1 LLCLHEREERRGI
14 TDRVMLITR
23 SQFHSKGLDLVVVIV
38 IVIVVLVMVVVMLV
52 TVIVTKGHALETTV
66 M

>member
-1 LLCLHEREERRGI
+1 
-14 TDRVMLITR
+14 MLITR

>member
-1 LLCLHEREERRGI
+1 
-14 TDRVMLITR
+14 MLITR
-23 SQFHSKGLDLVVVIV
+23 SQFHSKGLDLVVV

>member
-1 LLCLHEREERRGI
+1 
-14 TDRVMLITR
+14 MLITR
-23 SQFHSKGLDLVVVIV
+23 SQFHSKGLDLVVVIVIV